1 LIFVEIH
8 RPAFRLD
15 YRADHTTWRHRFRRA
30 FAMTEKVVLLP
41 GADPYSLA
49 RLSWRQYPVRDRS
62 CRKKEAT
69 RVRPQR
75 GR

>member
-1 LIFVEIH
+1 
-8 RPAFRLD
+8 
-15 YRADHTTWRHRFRRA
+15 
-30 FAMTEKVVLLP
+30 MTEKVVSPP